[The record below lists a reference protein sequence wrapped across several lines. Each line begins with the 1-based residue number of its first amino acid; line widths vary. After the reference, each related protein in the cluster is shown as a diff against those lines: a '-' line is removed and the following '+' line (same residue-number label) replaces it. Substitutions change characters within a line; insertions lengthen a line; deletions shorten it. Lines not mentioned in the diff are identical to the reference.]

1 MDLLEYQAK
10 ELFRQYGIP
19 VLPSQRIQNLQDLK
33 NLEIPYPIVLK
44 SQVRVG
50 GRAKAGGIR
59 FVENT
64 IDAIAAAQAL
74 FKLPI
79 SGDCPQVLLA
89 EAKYNP
95 EQELYLAIA
104 IDTKAR
110 RPVLLGS
117 VEGGVSIDLAIDHIQ
132 KVVVEQEFTSFYAR
146 KLVLK
151 MGLSGGVFQSVSR
164 LIEQMCRLF
173 IDKDLDLI
181 EINPLAISPS
191 GDVMALDGKVTVN
204 EVALGRHDDLAQ
216 LKPRV
221 TPSSESLRRSPSL
234 PSLEPVSLGGDIGI
248 VCNGAGLTM
257 TTLDMVCQAGG
268 NPAHV
273 LNIGGEC
280 RYSWSTAM
288 LLERVER
295 GLSMLTQLP
304 NIRVILVNIFSNGVP
319 CSQIAATI
327 ARHVRLNAHE
337 PGPRL
342 VVRLVGQQ
350 LDQARDILSAVDL
363 SLVDQLDAAVDQVI
377 TISHPERAKSSA

>member
-19 VLPSQRIQNLQDLK
+19 ILPSQRIQNLQDLK

-89 EAKYNP
+89 EARYNS
-95 EQELYLAIA
+95 EQELYLAIV
-104 IDTKAR
+104 IDTQAR

-117 VEGGVSIDLAIDHIQ
+117 VQGGVGIDLAIDHIQ
-132 KVVVEQEFTSFYAR
+132 KVIVEQEFTSFYAR
-146 KLVLK
+146 KLALK

-181 EINPLAISPS
+181 EINPLAINPS

-216 LKPRV
+216 LKPHV

-268 NPAHV
+268 TPAHV

-280 RYSWSTAM
+280 RYSWSSAM
-288 LLERVER
+288 LLDRVEH
-295 GLSMLTQLP
+295 GLSLLTQLP
-304 NIRVILVNIFSNGVP
+304 DVRVILVNIFSNGVP

-327 ARHVRLNAHE
+327 ARHIRLNAQE
-337 PGPRL
+337 PVPRL
-342 VVRLVGQQ
+342 VVRLVGQP
-350 LDQARDILSAVDL
+350 LDQARDILSAADL
-363 SLVDQLDAAVDQVI
+363 ALVDQLDAAVDQVI
-377 TISHPERAKSSA
+377 TMSHPERAKSSA

>member
-19 VLPSQRIQNLQDLK
+19 VLPSQQIENLQDLK

-95 EQELYLAIA
+95 EQELYLAIV

-117 VEGGVSIDLAIDHIQ
+117 VEGGVGIDLAIDHIQ

-146 KLVLK
+146 KLALK
-151 MGLSGGVFQSVSR
+151 MGLSGSVFQSVSR

-173 IDKDLDLI
+173 ITKDLDLI
-181 EINPLAISPS
+181 EINPLAINPS

-221 TPSSESLRRSPSL
+221 TPSSESLRRSHSL
-234 PSLEPVSLGGDIGI
+234 PSLEPVLLGGDIGI
-248 VCNGAGLTM
+248 MCNGAGLTM
-257 TTLDMVCQAGG
+257 TILDMVCQAGG
-268 NPAHV
+268 KPAHV

-280 RYSWSTAM
+280 RYLGSSAM
-288 LLERVER
+288 LVER
-295 GLSMLTQLP
+295 IEHGLSILTQRP
-304 NIRVILVNIFSNGVP
+304 DIRVILVNIFSNGVP

-327 ARHVRLNAHE
+327 ARHIRLNTQE
-337 PGPRL
+337 PVPRL

-350 LDQARDILSAVDL
+350 LDQARDILSAADL
-363 SLVDQLDAAVDQVI
+363 PLVDQLDTAVDQVI